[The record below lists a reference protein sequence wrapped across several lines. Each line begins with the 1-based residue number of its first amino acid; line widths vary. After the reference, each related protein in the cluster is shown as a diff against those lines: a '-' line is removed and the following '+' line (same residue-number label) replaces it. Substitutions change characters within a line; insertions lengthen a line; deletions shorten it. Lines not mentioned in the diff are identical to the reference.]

1 MSEAALQGAATAA
14 GTRRGAD
21 SFGAGARVL
30 GRTGLTVSP
39 VSFGATRV
47 RDDAPLHRRALAD
60 ALRGGVNLIDTSAH
74 ATGGS
79 SERLIGRMLANLVQH
94 GELRREQVV
103 VVSRVGHARGA
114 DLEALRSEVPADE
127 VVELGEERAHC
138 IHPAFLRAQLAQS
151 LERLGLERLDV
162 VLLHDPELFC
172 SDAGFS
178 EDAFDDRMRRAFEAL
193 EALVEEGRVGAYGV
207 SSNGF
212 AEPAGSVRATSLAR
226 MLELAI
232 EVAGE
237 GHHFGVAR
245 MPLNLFE
252 LGALQPRDGAPS
264 NLEVAAAADIGVLTH
279 RCLEAFVERGEASS
293 LVRLADVPETGG
305 DLDAAAEVLARVRK
319 LEAEWATGLG
329 QQLMV
334 GPGENAV
341 DLFRWGQELA
351 PRLSSMSL
359 EQWTGLRHD
368 VIATHLGRT
377 SAALLSALEGETR
390 AAFASWW
397 ERYGT
402 TLHEAFE
409 AIEGA
414 LRSARRDLARRITAA
429 LDPQLPGPW
438 RSLPLSNKAILS
450 ALCAPVSTVAVGM
463 RQPGYVH
470 DVLTLREHPIRLLG
484 AAAGP
489 LDFAA
494 VREAMDSVSA

>member
-1 MSEAALQGAATAA
+1 MSVAALRGSASAA

-21 SFGAGARVL
+21 SFAAGARVL

-39 VSFGATRV
+39 VSFGAARV

-60 ALRGGVNLIDTSAH
+60 ALRGGVNLIDTSPH

-79 SERLIGRMLANLVQH
+79 SERLVGRMLANLVQH

-103 VVSRVGHARGA
+103 VVSRVGQAHGP
-114 DLEALRSEVPADE
+114 DLAALRSEVPGDE
-127 VVELGEERAHC
+127 VLEVGEHRAHC
-138 IHPAFLRAQLAQS
+138 IHPAFLRAQLDQS
-151 LERLGLERLDV
+151 LARLGLERLDV
-162 VLLHDPELFC
+162 VLLDDPELFMREA
-172 SDAGFS
+172 SFT
-178 EDAFDDRMRRAFEAL
+178 EDALEDRMRRAFEGL
-193 EALVEEGRVGAYGV
+193 EELVARGRVGAYGV

-212 AEPAGSVRATSLAR
+212 AEPPGSPRATSLAR

-232 EVAGE
+232 EVAGD
-237 GHHFGVAR
+237 GHHFSVAR

-252 LGALQPRDGAPS
+252 LGAVQPRVDAPS
-264 NLEVAAAADIGVLTH
+264 NLAVAAAADLGVLTH
-279 RCLEAFVERGEASS
+279 RPLEALLQRGEESS
-293 LVRLADVPETGG
+293 LVRLADHPEAGG
-305 DLDAAAEVLARVRK
+305 DLDAAAEVLGRVRK

-341 DLFRWGQELA
+341 DLFRWGQELG
-351 PRLSSMSL
+351 PRLGSMSL
-359 EQWTGLRHD
+359 EQWLGLRHD

-377 SAALLSALEGETR
+377 SSALLAALEGETR
-390 AAFASWW
+390 AAFSSWW
-397 ERYGT
+397 GRYGT
-402 TLHEAFE
+402 VLHEAFE
-409 AIEGA
+409 AIEGG
-414 LRSARRDLARRITAA
+414 LRSARRDLARRVSAA
-429 LDPQLPGPW
+429 LDPHLPAPW

-450 ALCAPVSTVAVGM
+450 ALSAPISTVAVGM

-484 AAAGP
+484 ASAGP

-494 VREAMDSVSA
+494 VRDAMETVAT